1 MHCLEHFWDIVYILC
16 LSVLRL
22 SVCLHNCQSVYL
34 SIRLFVCL
42 SICLFVCISLCP
54 FVDLFVRQ
62 KVCLLVFWVFVCQKI
77 CIFVSCL
84 SAFCLFVCLLVFPGL
99 CLSENMQ
106 ICLLSVSFLSLW
118 LSVLS
123 VYLSAC
129 LSVCLIPLSVWSL
142 CLPVCLFDP
151 SVSLWVCVLLAGE
164 NWCDVSRSLVWGV
177 GGGGLSPALLIA
189 DGNWSRNL
197 VLIKSREKEIERGR
211 GLRANGDK
219 KNRSGVNSSTGC
231 LLKGWLV
238 LVLSP
243 YFKRLWSPGIQGMN
257 SASLCSLPGRYD
269 NPIPPRFLA
278 PIHRHFKNSSSGL
291 FFHRETST
299 NVIPTSIP
307 TYLSPASI
315 SWYAHWAI

>member
-1 MHCLEHFWDIVYILC
+1 MYVNSTWHRKNRLSSHNGVYTVRIYINNTTCVWPRGIHKGLYSIQYILRQESFYEKNMMHCLEHFWDIVYILC
-16 LSVLRL
+16 LSVYPY
-22 SVCLHNCQSVYL
+22 VCIIVSL

-142 CLPVCLFDP
+142 FLPVCVSDP
-151 SVSLWVCVLLAGE
+151 SASLSVCVLLAGE
-164 NWCDVSRSLVWGV
+164 NWCEGDRCIFRIYI
-177 GGGGLSPALLIA
+177 PIC
-189 DGNWSRNL
+189 
-197 VLIKSREKEIERGR
+197 EK
-211 GLRANGDK
+211 
-219 KNRSGVNSSTGC
+219 
-231 LLKGWLV
+231 
-238 LVLSP
+238 
-243 YFKRLWSPGIQGMN
+243 
-257 SASLCSLPGRYD
+257 
-269 NPIPPRFLA
+269 
-278 PIHRHFKNSSSGL
+278 
-291 FFHRETST
+291 
-299 NVIPTSIP
+299 
-307 TYLSPASI
+307 
-315 SWYAHWAI
+315 